1 MTRLNRITS
10 GWLWK
15 QFLLT
20 GGMEASPHVALAFTK
35 IHTTDINN

>member
-15 QFLLT
+15 QFLT